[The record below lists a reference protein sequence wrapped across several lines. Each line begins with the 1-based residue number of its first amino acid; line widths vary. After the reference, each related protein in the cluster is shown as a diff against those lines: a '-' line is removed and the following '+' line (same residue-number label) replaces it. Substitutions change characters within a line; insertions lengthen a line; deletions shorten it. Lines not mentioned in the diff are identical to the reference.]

1 MPLPCL
7 EPSLLSVTARTE
19 SGDLGRSSN
28 TGGQAQSPSLSL
40 CPLCHHPCAPGL
52 QSHKPLV
59 LLQAHLALSVPLCL
73 CMCCSP
79 CLARPFPFVCLAVL
93 HVSLKT
99 QFDAASSRKS
109 VLWCSLFMPPPQHL
123 LPGCGLCLSPPPSLL
138 ILSHWHSVGHVVGA
152 L

>member
-1 MPLPCL
+1 MPLPYL

-19 SGDLGRSSN
+19 SCDLVRSSN
-28 TGGQAQSPSLSL
+28 TGGQALSPPLSLSSL
-40 CPLCHHPCAPGL
+40 PPPLCTWAPVAQTIGA
-52 QSHKPLV
+52 
-59 LLQAHLALSVPLCL
+59 LQAHLALSVPLCL

-138 ILSHWHSVGHVVGA
+138 ILSHWHSVGHVVGTP
-152 L
+152 